1 MKKLALSL
9 MFAAGL
15 ATGSFAAGNESPHP
29 PSNVWESMENAMR
42 QPQPQPQPHGIGRYE
57 DELKRKLNLTDEQ
70 VNQIREIKRQE
81 MEEIRNFFT
90 RERKNAL
97 EEATKNGGFDED
109 AFVRVSVENA
119 KKVAEIRANY
129 LKKTL
134 GVLNEEQKKKFI
146 EDLKNREPQKVMMR

>member
-9 MFAAGL
+9 MFTAGL
-15 ATGSFAAGNESPHP
+15 VAGGLAVENGNSQPSSP
-29 PSNVWESMENAMR
+29 NVWQNMQSAMK
-42 QPQPQPQPHGIGRYE
+42 QPQGGHFDE
-57 DELKRKLNLTDEQ
+57 ELKRKLNLTDQ
-70 VNQIREIKRQE
+70 QLNQIREIRRQE
-81 MEEIRNFFT
+81 MEEVRNFFM

-119 KKVAEIRANY
+119 KKVAEIRAKY

-134 GVLNEEQKKKFI
+134 AVLNEDQKKKFI
-146 EDLKNREPQKVMMR
+146 EELKSREPQRVIR

>member
-1 MKKLALSL
+1 MLT
-9 MFAAGL
+9 AGL
-15 ATGSFAAGNESPHP
+15 VAGSFAAENENPP
-29 PSNVWESMENAMR
+29 QPSNVWESMENAMR
-42 QPQPQPQPHGIGRYE
+42 QPQPQSYSFRRFE

-70 VNQIREIKRQE
+70 ANQIREIKRQE
-81 MEEIRNFFT
+81 TEEIRNFFT

-109 AFVRVSVENA
+109 PFVKASIENA
-119 KKVAEIRANY
+119 KKVAEIRAKY

-146 EDLKNREPQKVMMR
+146 EDLKNREQQKVMMR